1 MIPDIYTKEKF
12 ALAHS
17 QQLQRE
23 AEHERL
29 LAQLPE
35 PNRSVLLLLLAQLAL
50 SLRTLRMRL
59 RKGLQRRIA

>member
-12 ALAHS
+12 ALAHR

-23 AEHERL
+23 AERERL
-29 LAQLPE
+29 LAQLPQ
-35 PNRSVLLLLLAQLAL
+35 PNRSVLLLLPARLVL